1 MDISELI
8 KSYNAEQKNV
18 FTGFCIQLPLCF
30 SILYLYIPEFKSLD
44 VYLQIIF
51 TATSSILSIYFSF
64 IWLCLCSSISKRRY
78 KLEAFILI
86 LPILVTSSKLL
97 ISPSDYI
104 LGYEHALTTFL
115 QASAILYTPFA
126 IFGLILRKCIE
137 CINSYLLLL
146 FYNLLHIFFIN
157 LEHLLSKDSQSSN
170 YIYIDPLWFQYI
182 ADNRTSFD
190 EAYQ

>member
-64 IWLCLCSSISKRRY
+64 IWFSIV
-78 KLEAFILI
+78 A
-86 LPILVTSSKLL
+86 
-97 ISPSDYI
+97 
-104 LGYEHALTTFL
+104 
-115 QASAILYTPFA
+115 AIP
-126 IFGLILRKCIE
+126 R
-137 CINSYLLLL
+137 
-146 FYNLLHIFFIN
+146 
-157 LEHLLSKDSQSSN
+157 
-170 YIYIDPLWFQYI
+170 P
-182 ADNRTSFD
+182 
-190 EAYQ
+190 

>member
-126 IFGLILRKCIE
+126 IFGLILRKCI
-137 CINSYLLLL
+137 IVYK
-146 FYNLLHIFFIN
+146 FI
-157 LEHLLSKDSQSSN
+157 L
-170 YIYIDPLWFQYI
+170 
-182 ADNRTSFD
+182 TSPFL
-190 EAYQ
+190 

>member
-8 KSYNAEQKNV
+8 KSYNAKQKNV

-137 CINSYLLLL
+137 YDKKQKGKNINNSV
-146 FYNLLHIFFIN
+146 
-157 LEHLLSKDSQSSN
+157 
-170 YIYIDPLWFQYI
+170 
-182 ADNRTSFD
+182 
-190 EAYQ
+190 

>member
-1 MDISELI
+1 MRYFIYHIHFLFYNLLLLQKNDTPMDISELI

-18 FTGFCIQLPLCF
+18 FTGFCIL
-30 SILYLYIPEFKSLD
+30 
-44 VYLQIIF
+44 

-137 CINSYLLLL
+137 YDKKQKGKNINNSV
-146 FYNLLHIFFIN
+146 
-157 LEHLLSKDSQSSN
+157 
-170 YIYIDPLWFQYI
+170 
-182 ADNRTSFD
+182 
-190 EAYQ
+190 

>member
-78 KLEAFILI
+78 KL
-86 LPILVTSSKLL
+86 LVTSSKLL

-137 CINSYLLLL
+137 YDKKQKGKNINNSV
-146 FYNLLHIFFIN
+146 
-157 LEHLLSKDSQSSN
+157 
-170 YIYIDPLWFQYI
+170 
-182 ADNRTSFD
+182 
-190 EAYQ
+190 

>member
-1 MDISELI
+1 MSM
-8 KSYNAEQKNV
+8 
-18 FTGFCIQLPLCF
+18 FF
-30 SILYLYIPEFKSLD
+30 YI
-44 VYLQIIF
+44 
-51 TATSSILSIYFSF
+51 
-64 IWLCLCSSISKRRY
+64 KRRY

-137 CINSYLLLL
+137 YDKKQKGKNINNSV
-146 FYNLLHIFFIN
+146 
-157 LEHLLSKDSQSSN
+157 
-170 YIYIDPLWFQYI
+170 
-182 ADNRTSFD
+182 
-190 EAYQ
+190 